1 MYVVFFK
8 IFYRW
13 HNVMISLLMNS
24 VPLSV
29 TSISGSP
36 NLAIQCS

>member
-1 MYVVFFK
+1 
-8 IFYRW
+8 
-13 HNVMISLLMNS
+13 MISLLMNS

-36 NLAIQCS
+36 NLAIQCSLSVVYA